1 MDDRCQNIIN
11 GLDSLMLPA
20 NEEYSD
26 ISLFFKDDDFY
37 LESYHK
43 NNPEEIYTEPLGIEG
58 VVANSVIKAGRELT
72 KVNAYTEALLIYQ
85 SFIDKLEMVSEGLD
99 RFDRGNIQNTIDT
112 IQGFVLDTMKERDE
126 YHSKRKS
133 IIARYSGLTKNL

>member
-1 MDDRCQNIIN
+1 MDDRCQNIIT

-43 NNPEEIYTEPLGIEG
+43 NNPGEIYTEPLGMEG
-58 VVANSVIKAGRELT
+58 VVCNSVIKAGKELT

-85 SFIDKLEMVSEGLD
+85 SFIDKLEQTSEGLNKQD
-99 RFDRGNIQNTIDT
+99 KRNLENSIDI
-112 IQGFVLDTMKERDE
+112 IQGLVLNTMKERDE

-133 IIARYSGLTKNL
+133 VIARYSELIKKL